1 VADGQL
7 VFSKDA
13 AGRFPEEDE
22 IVRLLRR
29 GG

>member
-7 VFSKDA
+7 VFSKDS

-22 IVRLLRR
+22 IVRLLRQ